1 MRQIVTDRYT
11 LTAPQ
16 RRVVEAILTH
26 TNATSAAASLGCSR
40 AALYRHLR
48 HDAVQAALRDAQQ
61 QIIESTLRNL
71 NRLSDEAVVGLA
83 TLLKSDIDT
92 VRLSACRLVLELS
105 LKYTAQIDIERRLQ
119 AIEDVLDRG
128 IRHDT

>member
-128 IRHDT
+128 IHDA

>member
-26 TNATSAAASLGCSR
+26 TNATSAAVSLGCSR
-40 AALYRHLR
+40 AALYRQLR

-71 NRLSDEAVVGLA
+71 NRLSDEAVAALA

>member
-48 HDAVQAALRDAQQ
+48 HDAVQAALRDAQREM
-61 QIIESTLRNL
+61 IESTLRNL

>member
-1 MRQIVTDRYT
+1 MRQNETNCNT

-16 RRVVEAILTH
+16 RRCVEALLTH
-26 TNATSAAASLGCSR
+26 TNVTSAAASLGCSR

-48 HDAVQAALRDAQQ
+48 HEAVQAAIRDAQREM
-61 QIIESTLRNL
+61 IESTLRNL
-71 NRLSDEAVVGLA
+71 NRLSDEAVAALA

>member
-71 NRLSDEAVVGLA
+71 NRLSDEAVAGLA

>member
-71 NRLSDEAVVGLA
+71 NRLSDEAVAGLA

-92 VRLSACRLVLELS
+92 VRLSACRLVLEQT

>member
-48 HDAVQAALRDAQQ
+48 HEAVQAALQGAQQ
-61 QIIESTLRNL
+61 QMIESTLRNL
-71 NRLSDEAVVGLA
+71 NRLSDEAVAGLA

-119 AIEDVLDRG
+119 AIENTLDRG
-128 IRHDT
+128 IHDA

>member
-1 MRQIVTDRYT
+1 MRQIVTDRYS

-16 RRVVEAILTH
+16 RRAVEAVLTH
-26 TNATSAAASLGCSR
+26 TNVTSAAASLGCSR

-48 HDAVQAALRDAQQ
+48 HDAVQAALRDAQR

-71 NRLSDEAVVGLA
+71 NSLSDEAVAGLA
-83 TLLKSDIDT
+83 TLLQSDIDT

-119 AIEDVLDRG
+119 AIEDTLDRG
-128 IRHDT
+128 ILHDT